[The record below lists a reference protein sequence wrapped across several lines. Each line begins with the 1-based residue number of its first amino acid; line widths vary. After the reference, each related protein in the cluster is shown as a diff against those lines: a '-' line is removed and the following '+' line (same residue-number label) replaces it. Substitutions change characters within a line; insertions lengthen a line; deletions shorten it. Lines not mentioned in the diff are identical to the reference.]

1 MIFCF
6 VSFEDEYF
14 ANIAKE
20 SGIRRV
26 APVLTII
33 RDYDANYRLEDLLN
47 YRDFNYEVLDA
58 YNYKRWYEPNNKSC
72 DINI

>member
-1 MIFCF
+1 M
-6 VSFEDEYF
+6 
-14 ANIAKE
+14 
-20 SGIRRV
+20 

-47 YRDFNYEVLDA
+47 YRDFNYEVLDE